1 MVNPNETPLLYL
13 FVYKNLIEKFGK
25 YNRVVSK
32 KAILEIWRR
41 CIHNVPRKY
50 DYYILKEM
58 CKYGLLEK
66 VNNQEFKIFCQDYNH
81 HLKLNTNFNMLEN
94 LTPSELKILSKLGV
108 EKYKLMGANA
118 NQKLKKLNDF
128 FLW

>member
-1 MVNPNETPLLYL
+1 MVTPDDIPILYL
-13 FVYKNLIEKFGK
+13 FVYKHLIEKFGK
-25 YNRVVSK
+25 QNRIITK

-50 DYYILKEM
+50 DFYIIKEM

-66 VNNQEFKIFCQDYNH
+66 VNSQEFNLFSQDYQKN
-81 HLKLNTNFNMLEN
+81 LKLNRDFELLED
-94 LTPSELKILSKLGV
+94 LTASELNVLNKLGT
-108 EKYKLMGANA
+108 EKYRLLGATA
-118 NQKLKKLNDF
+118 NKKLKKLNDF